1 MQERIVEQHREDFF
15 GGDRRANRHHAAAER
30 FRQAQN
36 VRLHVFVLA
45 GEHLAGTPHAGLDFV
60 EDQQRAKLVAQL
72 THGRQIAL
80 RREDDAAFTLNGLQ
94 DHRRHVIA
102 GFTAFAQHGAHGVN
116 VAERHVAEARQQ
128 RHKRFT
134 ESGFRG
140 RRQCAEGFTVERAA
154 GGDKGEFPARRL
166 VRFGEL
172 NRRFD
177 RFCTA
182 VAEEAV
188 FQFAGR

>member
-30 FRQAQN
+30 FRRAQN

-80 RREDDAAFTLNGLQ
+80 RREDDAAFTLNGLGITAATSSPVL
-94 DHRRHVIA
+94 RHSLSTVRMA
-102 GFTAFAQHGAHGVN
+102 LMSPNGTWRKPGS
-116 VAERHVAEARQQ
+116 
-128 RHKRFT
+128 
-134 ESGFRG
+134 SGINGLRKVDF
-140 RRQCAEGFTVERAA
+140 
-154 GGDKGEFPARRL
+154 
-166 VRFGEL
+166 
-172 NRRFD
+172 
-177 RFCTA
+177 A
-182 VAEEAV
+182 VADSAPRIYR
-188 FQFAGR
+188 GTRRWWR